1 MKAARTLLIV
11 ISLIVISFSI
21 LIAYLPKGSNYDKWE
36 KDQKSVEQS
45 QKAGSP
51 ANEFNSNIEYNN
63 IK

>member
-21 LIAYLPKGSNYDKWE
+21 LIAYLPKGNNQIQFE
-36 KDQKSVEQS
+36 KDQKSVEQF

-51 ANEFNSNIEYNN
+51 ANKFNSNIEYNN
-63 IK
+63 KK